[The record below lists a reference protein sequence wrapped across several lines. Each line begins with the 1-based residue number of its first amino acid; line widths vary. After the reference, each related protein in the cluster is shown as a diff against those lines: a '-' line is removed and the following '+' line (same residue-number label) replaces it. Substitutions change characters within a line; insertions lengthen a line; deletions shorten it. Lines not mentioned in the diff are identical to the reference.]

1 MTAGSKHDMTIEQE
15 YAARFPQSQQL
26 HREAAAHLPG
36 GVTHMARAF
45 EPFPIYVDRCV
56 GPYKWDVDGNRYIDF
71 WTGHGA
77 MLLGHAHPA
86 VVEAIQEQAA
96 RGTHAGGSTRREI
109 EWAQLIMDMVPC
121 AESVKFTSSG
131 TEATLLA
138 LRAARAAT
146 GKSKVIKFEG
156 HFHGWHDYVA
166 CGVVEPFDVPLSAG
180 IPEAVQDTVILVPYN
195 DPEALNA
202 ALDASDDI
210 AAVIAEPGGSY
221 DDAVPT
227 NPAFLAH
234 LRAETARRGVVLI
247 FDEVVTG
254 FRYAV
259 GGAQEY
265 FGITP
270 DMTTLAKVMAG
281 GLNGGAVVGKRD
293 IMGVFEARSD
303 AHWNRYQMVPHPGTF
318 NANPLS
324 AAAGVAALRIIASGE
339 PPTTPRK

>member
-1 MTAGSKHDMTIEQE
+1 MTTGSKHDRTIEQE

-96 RGTHAGGSTRREI
+96 RGTHAGGSTQREI

-146 GKSKVIKFEG
+146 GKSKV
-156 HFHGWHDYVA
+156 H
-166 CGVVEPFDVPLSAG
+166 LSAL
-180 IPEAVQDTVILVPYN
+180 QCHNRL
-195 DPEALNA
+195 
-202 ALDASDDI
+202 ASWSRSTCRCRP
-210 AAVIAEPGGSY
+210 VS
-221 DDAVPT
+221 
-227 NPAFLAH
+227 
-234 LRAETARRGVVLI
+234 RRRCR
-247 FDEVVTG
+247 T
-254 FRYAV
+254 
-259 GGAQEY
+259 
-265 FGITP
+265 
-270 DMTTLAKVMAG
+270 
-281 GLNGGAVVGKRD
+281 
-293 IMGVFEARSD
+293 RSS
-303 AHWNRYQMVPHPGTF
+303 WCR
-318 NANPLS
+318 S
-324 AAAGVAALRIIASGE
+324 
-339 PPTTPRK
+339 TTPRP

>member
-180 IPEAVQDTVILVPYN
+180 IPEAVQDTVILVPFN
-195 DPEALNA
+195 DPRGPERGAGRLGRHCRGDRRA
-202 ALDASDDI
+202 GRL
-210 AAVIAEPGGSY
+210 
-221 DDAVPT
+221 
-227 NPAFLAH
+227 
-234 LRAETARRGVVLI
+234 LRRRGAHQPGLPGP
-247 FDEVVTG
+247 FAGRDG
-254 FRYAV
+254 APRRGADFR
-259 GGAQEY
+259 
-265 FGITP
+265 
-270 DMTTLAKVMAG
+270 
-281 GLNGGAVVGKRD
+281 
-293 IMGVFEARSD
+293 
-303 AHWNRYQMVPHPGTF
+303 
-318 NANPLS
+318 
-324 AAAGVAALRIIASGE
+324 
-339 PPTTPRK
+339 